1 MGVRGGRRAAMV
13 FGLGTLPRDPGPWR
27 HTRGRGAT
35 PILGMGT
42 PRPASEAT
50 EDRNRIQKNPLFLG
64 LLK

>member
-1 MGVRGGRRAAMV
+1 MRRWACGAECGRRWCSV
-13 FGLGTLPRDPGPWR
+13 SERFRETPDRR
-27 HTRGRGAT
+27 AT